1 VYLPGLA
8 LLVSEIIEI
17 AIEGAVRRR
26 QNAGVADHIGVG
38 KVGDHQIRGV
48 VENCFLD
55 MRIARCS
62 DGEESRAVP
71 PHLMYMASEI
81 TIPDS
86 TTSDT
91 SRMQGSTVSV
101 FLRLDGLA
109 AAALSALLFA
119 RASVSWWL
127 FALLWLTPD
136 LSMLGYL
143 AGPAGVRTSIT
154 PFTPIAP
161 QRRWRS
167 ARYCCAPPL
176 RCRSH

>member
-1 VYLPGLA
+1 VAQQELSEIWHWCVFLNLA
-8 LLVSEIIEI
+8 LLMPEIIEV
-17 AIEGAVRRR
+17 AIKGVVRRR

-109 AAALSALLFA
+109 AAALSALLFPA
-119 RASVSWWL
+119 PASVGGCLHCS
-127 FALLWLTPD
+127 
-136 LSMLGYL
+136 G
-143 AGPAGVRTSIT
+143 
-154 PFTPIAP
+154 
-161 QRRWRS
+161 
-167 ARYCCAPPL
+167 
-176 RCRSH
+176 